1 MLENEG
7 CMAVIS
13 QIALG
18 QGLGLGDL
26 WRQLRERL
34 KGRYVEIWSDVF
46 EEGIFWVADEARVA
60 LDDVK
65 IPFEI
70 VRQIP
75 VDRVRVYCAA
85 HLQPDPDSLP
95 KEDSVRA
102 RVLAGHGIAAVLF
115 FIGDGKT
122 MPPEE
127 PTHPRDALFY
137 LSKPGAKQYY
147 LWRLFRS
154 KEDAEHHVA
163 QRLREDEGARDWAAS
178 LPALSYGELV
188 EKGESERD
196 T

>member
-1 MLENEG
+1 MTT
-7 CMAVIS
+7 IS

-18 QGLGLGDL
+18 HGLGLGEL

-46 EEGIFWVADEARVA
+46 EEGNFWVADEARAA
-60 LDDVK
+60 LEEVK
-65 IPFEI
+65 IPFET

-75 VDRVRVYCAA
+75 ADRVKVYRAA
-85 HLQPDPDSLP
+85 HLHTDPESLP

-102 RVLAGHGIAAVLF
+102 RVLAGHGIGAVLF
-115 FIGDGKT
+115 FIGDGKM

-154 KEDAEHHVA
+154 KEDAELHVTHK
-163 QRLREDEGARDWAAS
+163 LKEDEGARDWVAS
-178 LPALSYGELV
+178 FPVLSYSELA
-188 EKGESERD
+188 EKGDSEG
-196 T
+196 TA

>member
-1 MLENEG
+1 
-7 CMAVIS
+7 MARIS

-18 QGLGLGDL
+18 HGVGLGEL

-46 EEGIFWVADEARVA
+46 EEGIFWVADEARAA
-60 LDDVK
+60 LEEVK

-75 VDRVRVYCAA
+75 AQRVRVYHAA
-85 HLQPDPDSLP
+85 HLHTDPESLP

-137 LSKPGAKQYY
+137 LSKPGAKYYY

-154 KEDAEHHVA
+154 KEDAERHVA
-163 QRLREDEGARDWAAS
+163 QRFKEDEGAREWVAS
-178 LPALSYGELV
+178 LPVLSYGELM
-188 EKGESERD
+188 EKGESERE

>member
-1 MLENEG
+1 
-7 CMAVIS
+7 MAVIS

-18 QGLGLGDL
+18 HGLGLGEL

-46 EEGIFWVADEARVA
+46 EEGIFWVGDEARAA
-60 LDDVK
+60 LEEVK

-75 VDRVRVYCAA
+75 AARVKVYHAS
-85 HLQPDPDSLP
+85 HLNTDPESLP
-95 KEDSVRA
+95 SEDSVRA
-102 RVLAGHGIAAVLF
+102 RVLAGHGIAAVLVF
-115 FIGDGKT
+115 VGDGKA

-127 PTHPRDALFY
+127 PTHPRDALFF
-137 LSKPGAKQYY
+137 LSRPGAKHYY

-154 KEDAEHHVA
+154 KEDAERHVA
-163 QRLREDEGARDWAAS
+163 QKLKEDEGAHAWLAS
-178 LPALSYGELV
+178 LPVLSYGELA
-188 EKGESERD
+188 ETGASERK